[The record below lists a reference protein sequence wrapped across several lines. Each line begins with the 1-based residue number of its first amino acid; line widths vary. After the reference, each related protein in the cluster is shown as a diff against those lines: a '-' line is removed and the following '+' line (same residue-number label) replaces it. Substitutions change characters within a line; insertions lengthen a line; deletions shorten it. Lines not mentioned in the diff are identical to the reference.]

1 MTLTC
6 FIVREQRTFTEV
18 LDGADL
24 RAPGYSDA
32 NAS

>member
-6 FIVREQRTFTEV
+6 FIMREQRTFTELV
-18 LDGADL
+18 DEACL
-24 RAPGYSDA
+24 RAAGYSDA